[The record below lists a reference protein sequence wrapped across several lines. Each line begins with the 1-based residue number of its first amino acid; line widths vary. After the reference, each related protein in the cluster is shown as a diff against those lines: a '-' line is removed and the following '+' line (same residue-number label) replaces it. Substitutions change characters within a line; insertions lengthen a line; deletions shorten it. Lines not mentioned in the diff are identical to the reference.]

1 MNRLVPPALR
11 SVLLAVAIAA
21 CGQPAAAPHPAA
33 PAPAPVAAAP
43 APAPAATPAPAPQP
57 AYADRVVGEIVRIG
71 RSDSQVN
78 PLLKEMIDRFGPRL
92 TGSHNLMHAEEWA
105 RDRLAALGLNAR
117 LEQWGSVPVGF
128 DRGPWH
134 GQMLAPEKMELDFT
148 TPAWTPGVF
157 GPVQGPAIAYPT
169 TVKAARALGERA
181 RDAWLIHGKADR
193 ELSGKLRDKIDAVL
207 AREGVA
213 GHVLRAWDR
222 KGELVHTFGRYR
234 ISWDDLPAQVQI
246 YLRGDQFDQISKKI
260 ADGEEVTLEL
270 SIDNRFFNGPV
281 PQYNVIADIPGTEK
295 PDEYVIIGGHID
307 SWDGAQGVVDNGT
320 GVATTLEAARLL
332 VRSGARPR
340 RTIRF
345 MLWSGEE
352 EGLLGSEGYV
362 KAHPELA
369 DKVSVVLVHDGG
381 TNYLSGLSV
390 TPEMAEQAKKALAPV
405 FGLDKDMPFGLYYAE
420 GLRPGGS
427 DHNSFIAAGV
437 PGFFWRQAG
446 RADYDHAHHTQYDT
460 WDAMVP
466 EYQQHSAMVVALAAW
481 GFANLDQMLDRT
493 DAAPLGPSRRLGVML
508 DGTRISELVDD
519 GNARRLG
526 MKAGDV
532 LVSIDG
538 KKMESTIDVVRGLHS
553 KGNVK
558 VIVYRR
564 GKRQRTVKL
573 DFGASPQAVE
583 LAARRARR
591 KARFGELDLKKPFA
605 GEAPPEADRSK
616 WERSQDDEAEPKKP
630 AEAPGT
636 PAAAPARPAAG
647 TPAK

>member
-1 MNRLVPPALR
+1 MTRLVPSALR
-11 SVLLAVAIAA
+11 SVLVAAAIAA

-57 AYADRVVGEIVRIG
+57 AYADRVAGEIVRIG

-134 GQMLAPEKMELDFT
+134 GQMLAPEKLELDFT
-148 TPAWTPGVF
+148 TPAWTPGVL
-157 GPVQGPAIAYPT
+157 GPVQGPAIVYPT

-181 RDAWLIHGKADR
+181 RGAWLIEGKAAVAR
-193 ELSGKLRDKIDAVL
+193 KLREKIDAVL
-207 AREGVA
+207 TREGAA
-213 GHVLRAWDR
+213 GHVFRAWDR
-222 KGELVHTFGRYR
+222 KRELVHTFGSYR
-234 ISWDDLPAQVQI
+234 TSWRDLPGDVQI
-246 YLRGDQFDQISKKI
+246 YLRGDQFDQISKKLT
-260 ADGEEVTLEL
+260 DGEEVTLEF

-281 PQYNVIADIPGTEK
+281 PQYNVIADIPGSEK

-307 SWDGAQGVVDNGT
+307 SWDGAQGVVNNGT

-332 VRSGARPR
+332 VRAGARPK

-352 EGLLGSEGYV
+352 EGLLGSEAYV

-369 DKVSVVLVHDGG
+369 DKISVVLVHDEG
-381 TNYLSGLSV
+381 TNYLSGLNV
-390 TPEMAEQAKKALAPV
+390 TPEMAEQAKTALAPV
-405 FGLDKDMPFGLYYAE
+405 FGLDKKMPFGLYYAE
-420 GLRPGGS
+420 GLQPGGS

-460 WDAMVP
+460 MEAMVP

-481 GFANLDQMLDRT
+481 GFANLDEMLDRT
-493 DAAPLGPSRRLGVML
+493 DSAPLGRSRRLGVML
-508 DGTRISELVDD
+508 DGTALTEVVDD
-519 GNARRLG
+519 SNAKRLG
-526 MKAGDV
+526 MKVGDV
-532 LVSIDG
+532 LVSING
-538 KKMESTIDVVRGLHS
+538 KKLDSTMDVVRGLHG
-553 KGNVK
+553 KGDVK

-564 GKRQRTVKL
+564 GKRRRTVKL
-573 DFGASPQAVE
+573 DFGASPQAKE
-583 LAARRARR
+583 LAARRSRR
-591 KARFGELDLKKPFA
+591 KARFGELDMDEPFA
-605 GEAPPEADRSK
+605 GRAPPEADRS
-616 WERSQDDEAEPKKP
+616 EHRREGNDKP
-630 AEAPGT
+630 AEPAE
-636 PAAAPARPAAG
+636 PAAEAPAE
-647 TPAK
+647 TPGK